1 MSSALPLLGDL
12 EIAVLEDLWAQP
24 ASDAKSVHARVGTAR
39 GISHNT
45 VQSTLERLFRK
56 RLLRREKISHA
67 FVYTAALS
75 RAQLLNQ
82 LVESAVR
89 RVGGDASELVLSAF
103 VDLAARADAEQLQ
116 RIEALIAQRRA
127 ERDAGNEA

>member
-1 MSSALPLLGDL
+1 MSLPSTALGDL
-12 EIAVLEDLWAQP
+12 EIAVLEDLWSQP
-24 ASDAKSVHARVGTAR
+24 ASDAKAVHSRVGRAR

-56 RLLRREKISHA
+56 RLLSREKISHA

-75 RAQLLNQ
+75 RAQLLSQ

-103 VDLAARADAEQLQ
+103 VDLASRADDEQL
-116 RIEALIAQRRA
+116 RRLEALIAQRRA
-127 ERDAGNEA
+127 QLDPDDSP